1 MILRYY
7 KMQSTMSNSFEQGT
21 APRVLFF
28 GMQGTFSA
36 LALSALLEAGIDV
49 RGVVIPGGAVPG
61 RATPAITRY
70 ENPLPA
76 RTMLPLAHTS
86 LHTNIVQIA
95 TKQHLPL
102 WKVSRLNDPTT
113 HAILADYE
121 PDLVCVACFSRLIP
135 ARILDLPRL
144 GCLNVHPSL
153 LPANRGPEPLFW
165 TFREH
170 QHETG
175 VTIHLM
181 DRGMDSGPIV
191 LQERIEIP
199 DGMSY
204 ELLETRCAERGGAL
218 LAQAAWQL
226 YRDEA
231 QITEQDEALSSY
243 HSFPA
248 YEDLGIPVDQWGAR
262 EVYNFI
268 RGVGHWESPLHI
280 EAPDSEL
287 ETLEVRNCYSYS
299 LEPLEDKRRVIDEGG
314 PLVVRCKQGWV
325 RVV

>member
-1 MILRYY
+1 
-7 KMQSTMSNSFEQGT
+7 MSNSFEQGT

-36 LALSALLEAGIDV
+36 LALNALLEAGIDV
-49 RGVVIPGGAVPG
+49 RAVVLPINAVPG
-61 RATPAITRY
+61 RAVPAITRY
-70 ENPLPA
+70 ENSLPV

-95 TKQHLPL
+95 TKRHLPL
-102 WKVSRLNDPTT
+102 WQMSRLNDPTT

-121 PDLVCVACFSRLIP
+121 PDLACVACFSRLIP
-135 ARILDLPRL
+135 TRILDLPRL

-170 QHETG
+170 KHETG

-181 DRGMDSGPIV
+181 DKGLDSGPIV
-191 LQERIEIP
+191 LQERIAVP

-204 ELLETRCAERGGAL
+204 GELETRCAERGGVL

-226 YRDEA
+226 YREEA
-231 QITEQDEALSSY
+231 QITEQDEARSSY

-248 YEDLGIPVDQWGAR
+248 YEDLAIPVDQWDAR

-280 EAPDSEL
+280 EAPDSEMDI
-287 ETLEVRNCYSYS
+287 LEVRNCYEYS
-299 LEPLEDKRRVIDEGG
+299 LEPLEDTRRIIHEGDSFI
-314 PLVVRCKQGWV
+314 VRCKQGWV
-325 RVV
+325 SV

>member
-1 MILRYY
+1 
-7 KMQSTMSNSFEQGT
+7 MQPMMSNEFEQGA

-28 GMQGTFSA
+28 GMQGAFSA

-49 RGVVIPGGAVPG
+49 CAVVLAVNFFPGSGA
-61 RATPAITRY
+61 PAIARY

-95 TKQHLPL
+95 AKRHLPL
-102 WKVSRLNDPTT
+102 WRVNRLNDPTT
-113 HAILADYE
+113 HAILAGYK
-121 PDLVCVACFSRLIP
+121 PDLICVACFSKLVP
-135 ARILDLPRL
+135 TRILELPRL

-153 LPANRGPEPLFW
+153 LPANRGPVPLFW
-165 TFREH
+165 TFRER

-181 DRGMDSGPIV
+181 DSGLDSGPIV
-191 LQERIEIP
+191 LQERIEVP

-204 ELLETRCAERGGAL
+204 EQLETQCAERGGAL

-231 QITEQDEALSSY
+231 QVIEQDEARSSY
-243 HSFPA
+243 HSFPE
-248 YEDLGIPVDQWGAR
+248 YEDLAIPVDQWDAR

-280 EAPDSEL
+280 EAPDSEM
-287 ETLEVRNCYSYS
+287 EIEVRNCYEYS
-299 LEPLEDKRRVIDEGG
+299 LEPLDDPRRIFHEDNTFI
-314 PLVVRCKQGWV
+314 VRCKQGWV
-325 RVV
+325 SV